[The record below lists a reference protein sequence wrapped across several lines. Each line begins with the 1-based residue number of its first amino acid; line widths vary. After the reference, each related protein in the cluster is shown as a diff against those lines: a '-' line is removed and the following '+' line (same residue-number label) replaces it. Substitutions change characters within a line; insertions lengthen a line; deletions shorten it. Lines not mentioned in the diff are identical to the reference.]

1 MKAMVVQQ
9 PAPIASS
16 PLALVEL
23 PIPEPASGEVLIR
36 VAVCGVCRT
45 DLHVAEGD
53 LPPHKSPV
61 TPGHE
66 VVGTITKLGPGTG
79 KLREGDRVGVAWLHA
94 SCGTCPYCMRGEE
107 NLCTAPRFTGYDV
120 DGGYAEYLVAPEAF
134 VYPLPSGVPAV
145 EVAPLLCAGI
155 IGYRALRRSGVRP
168 GERLGLYG
176 FGASAHIVIQIARYW
191 GCEVYVATRGDKH
204 RVLASRMGAT
214 WVGEAT
220 DTPPAKLHSAIIFA
234 PAGELVPHALAA
246 LDRGGTLA
254 LAGIYMTA
262 IPALDYTTHLF
273 QERNLRSVTANT
285 RQDGSALLRLAQEI
299 PLHSHTEE
307 FPLERAN
314 DALWKLQHDQIN
326 GAAVLRV
333 SGESPGLS

>member
-1 MKAMVVQQ
+1 MVVQQ

-36 VAVCGVCRT
+36 VEVCGVCRT

-66 VVGTITKLGPGTG
+66 VVGTITKLGPGAG
-79 KLREGDRVGVAWLHA
+79 QMQEGDRVGVAWLHA
-94 SCGTCPYCMRGEE
+94 SCGTCSYCARGEE

-307 FPLERAN
+307 FSLERAN